1 MNIYNLT
8 QEQFAL
14 LDLIEQNEGEMTP
27 EQEEALLISQQDFE
41 RKAFGY
47 RGMVK
52 HVESEI
58 DACKA
63 ERDRLNK
70 MIKVK
75 ENQVERL
82 EKALSDS
89 MNVLG
94 LDELKFPTGRI
105 SFRRS
110 ESVEIENEA
119 LLPKKYI
126 RVTEKREPNKV
137 EIKKALKEGLKV
149 RGAFLQENK
158 NIQIS

>member
-1 MNIYNLT
+1 MNLFNLT

-14 LDLIEQNEGEMTP
+14 LDLIEQNEGEMSP
-27 EQEEALLISQQDFE
+27 EQEEALLISKQDFE

-47 RGMVK
+47 RGMIK
-52 HVESEI
+52 HVESELA
-58 DACKA
+58 ACED
-63 ERDRLNK
+63 ERDHLNRLIR
-70 MIKVK
+70 IKK
-75 ENQVERL
+75 NQVDRL
-82 EKALSDS
+82 ENALSDS
-89 MNVLG
+89 MKVLG

-119 LLPKKYI
+119 LIPKKYI

-158 NIQIS
+158 NIQIT